1 MSAPFIVM
9 STSKIKNGRLDEYR
23 KYMIESVAI
32 IHADEPRMIAFSTYV
47 NEDGTKVTTIQVHP
61 DADSMMFHMQL
72 MRERF
77 KVGFEHLEIES
88 MTFYGKLNDQI
99 LEMAKQIAGSGVAVN
114 INEEVLDGF
123 FRSTAN

>member
-88 MTFYGKLNDQI
+88 MTFYGKLNDQV
-99 LEMAKQIAGSGVAVN
+99 LEMAKQIAGSGVAIN
-114 INEEVLDGF
+114 INEEVFDGF

>member
-88 MTFYGKLNDQI
+88 MTFYGKLNDQV

>member
-23 KYMIESVAI
+23 KYMVESVAI

-88 MTFYGKLNDQI
+88 MTFYGKLNDQV
-99 LEMAKQIAGSGVAVN
+99 LEMAKQIAGSGVAIN
-114 INEEVLDGF
+114 INEEVFDGF